1 LAVKIP
7 QYQTIKRRRKL
18 KKKRKRKLNIFQMLR
33 TKKENVILTFDL
45 FVLLEAYDEQ
55 RQAVSVVITGTVCPA
70 HAIA

>member
-1 LAVKIP
+1 
-7 QYQTIKRRRKL
+7 
-18 KKKRKRKLNIFQMLR
+18 MLR

>member
-1 LAVKIP
+1 
-7 QYQTIKRRRKL
+7 
-18 KKKRKRKLNIFQMLR
+18 MLR

-55 RQAVSVVITGTVCPA
+55 RQAVSVVITGTVRPA

>member
-55 RQAVSVVITGTVCPA
+55 RQAVSVVITGTVRPA

>member
-1 LAVKIP
+1 LAVKIL

-18 KKKRKRKLNIFQMLR
+18 KKKKKKKMLR